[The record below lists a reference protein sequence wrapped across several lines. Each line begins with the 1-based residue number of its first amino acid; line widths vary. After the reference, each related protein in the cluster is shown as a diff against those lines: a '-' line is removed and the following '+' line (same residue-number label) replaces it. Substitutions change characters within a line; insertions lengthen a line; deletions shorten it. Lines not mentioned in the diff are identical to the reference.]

1 MFVYTFFIGFG
12 KRHGTIMVQ
21 VYKAVS
27 VGGRIA
33 MGLFHSSDIGLDL
46 GTSNVLAYVRGKGI
60 VLREPNIAAVERGS
74 GKLVAIGQEA
84 KELVGRA
91 PDNLMIIRPMQD
103 GVVANFDATERMLTL
118 FFNRIVGSRIFF
130 KPRAVVAVPSMATEV
145 EKRAVIETTEGAGAR
160 YTFLLEEPVAAAIG
174 AGLDI
179 NEPKANIVLDI
190 GAGTCDMVVTSM
202 GKAVRHDS
210 LRVGGDKFD
219 AAIVRY
225 LKRQHGVVI
234 GTGAAEELKIAYAS
248 AFPRKEEL
256 KMEVRGRSLG
266 GGLPISMEL
275 GSNELT
281 YALAEPLLSIAEA
294 LKDVLEQTPP
304 ELSGDIASR
313 GICLTGGGAQLFG
326 LDQYI
331 AEQIGVPCY
340 VAEDPVACVA
350 IGCGKVLE
358 EPRKYEGVLYDYRR
372 GDYYED

>member
-1 MFVYTFFIGFG
+1 
-12 KRHGTIMVQ
+12 
-21 VYKAVS
+21 
-27 VGGRIA
+27 

-60 VLREPNIAAVERGS
+60 VLREPNIAAVERGT
-74 GKLVAIGQEA
+74 GKLVSIGQEA

-91 PDNLMIIRPMQD
+91 PENLMIIRPMQD
-103 GVVANFDATERMLTL
+103 GVVANFDATERMLTM
-118 FFNRIVGSRIFF
+118 FFNRIVGSRVFF

-145 EKRAVIETTEGAGAR
+145 EKRAVIETTEGAGVR

-179 NEPKANIVLDI
+179 TEPKANIVLDI

-234 GTGAAEELKIAYAS
+234 GTRAAEELKIAYAS
-248 AFPRKEEL
+248 AFPRKDEL

-281 YALAEPLLSIAEA
+281 YALVEPLLSIAEA
-294 LKDVLEQTPP
+294 LKDTLEQTPP

-358 EPRKYEGVLYDYRR
+358 EPKKYEGVLYDYRR
-372 GDYYED
+372 GDYYEE

>member
-1 MFVYTFFIGFG
+1 
-12 KRHGTIMVQ
+12 
-21 VYKAVS
+21 
-27 VGGRIA
+27 

-60 VLREPNIAAVERGS
+60 VLREPNVAAVERGT
-74 GKLVAIGQEA
+74 GKLVSIGQEA
-84 KELVGRA
+84 KELIGRA

-103 GVVANFDATERMLTL
+103 GVVANFDVTERMLTL

-160 YTFLLEEPVAAAIG
+160 YTFLIEEPVAAAIG

-202 GKAVRHDS
+202 GKAIRHDS
-210 LRVGGDKFD
+210 LRIGGDKFD

-234 GTGAAEELKIAYAS
+234 GTSAAEELKIRFAS
-248 AFPRKEEL
+248 ALPRKDEMQ
-256 KMEVRGRSLG
+256 MEVRGRSLG

-281 YALAEPLLSIAEA
+281 FALAEPLLSIADA
-294 LKDVLEQTPP
+294 LKDTLEQTPP
-304 ELSGDIASR
+304 ELAGDIASR

-331 AEQIGVPCY
+331 SEQIGIECF

-358 EPRKYEGVLYDYRR
+358 EPKKYESVLYDYRR

>member
-1 MFVYTFFIGFG
+1 
-12 KRHGTIMVQ
+12 
-21 VYKAVS
+21 
-27 VGGRIA
+27 

-60 VLREPNIAAVERGS
+60 VLREPNIAAVERGT
-74 GKLVAIGQEA
+74 GKIVAIGQEA
-84 KELVGRA
+84 KDLVGRA
-91 PDNLMIIRPMQD
+91 PDNLMIVRPMQD

-118 FFNRIVGSRIFF
+118 FFNRIMGSRIFF

-145 EKRAVIETTEGAGAR
+145 EKRAVIETTEGAGVR
-160 YTFLLEEPVAAAIG
+160 YTFLIEEPIAAAIG

-202 GKAVRHDS
+202 GKAIRHDS
-210 LRVGGDKFD
+210 LRVGGDRFD

-234 GTGAAEELKIAYAS
+234 GVGAAEELKIKYAS
-248 AFPRKEEL
+248 ALPRKDEMQ
-256 KMEVRGRSLG
+256 MEVRGRSLG
-266 GGLPISMEL
+266 GGLPISMVL

-281 YALAEPLLSIAEA
+281 FALAEPLQAISDA
-294 LKDVLEQTPP
+294 LKDTLELTQP
-304 ELSGDIASR
+304 ELAGDIASR

-331 AEQIGVPCY
+331 SEQIGITCF

-358 EPRKYEGVLYDYRR
+358 TPKQYESVLYDYRR
-372 GDYYED
+372 GDYYEG